1 MKKAFLSLFLLS
13 VFFSSKSQL
22 LIHGD
27 LEDVYRNFMVQAHTQ
42 FSKSILNDFLGA
54 GGTDRFESAQWLR
67 GGATNNFEVTISQN
81 YLFNYDYLAHEL
93 HAKWRDTSIVV
104 NTNYVKRFFLEE
116 NLITHTFVK
125 SPVVDPSGKY
135 FFESL
140 AYDEPSKDSGVVQLL
155 RLRTIK
161 VVKNNRNDYLANF
174 SGDYTD
180 KMDNKIEYFIVLPNS
195 SFTKV
200 KINKSSI
207 SEALGAAN
215 KAKVDAFFK
224 QASGKFTEEQAAA
237 LIRYINQK

>member
-1 MKKAFLSLFLLS
+1 MKRVIGSLLMLSI
-13 VFFSSKSQL
+13 FFSAKSQL

-27 LEDVYRNFMVQAHTQ
+27 LEDVYRNFMVQSHTQ
-42 FSKSILNDFLGA
+42 FNKSILNDFLGV
-54 GGTDRFESAQWLR
+54 GGADRFESAQWLR

-104 NTNYVKRFFLEE
+104 NTSYVKRFFLEE

-125 SPVVDPSGKY
+125 SPAIDPVGKY

-161 VVKNNRNDYLANF
+161 VVKNNRNDYLSNF
-174 SGDYTD
+174 SGDYND
-180 KMDNKIEYFIVLPNS
+180 KMDNKIEYFIVLPNNT
-195 SFTKV
+195 FTKV
-200 KINKSSI
+200 KISKSAI
-207 SEALGAAN
+207 SDALGANN
-215 KAKVDAFFK
+215 KAKVDNFFK
-224 QASGKFTEEQAAA
+224 QSTGKFNEEQAAA
-237 LIRYINQK
+237 LIRYINRK